1 MIDPTKIS
9 FDDEIVM
16 NVKQI
21 IRKNK
26 SVSTTQ
32 WEILNQFPKVLVKNK
47 DSFGNLLDTI
57 NYYLIYG
64 KNDLCSNYQNMVT
77 VIAEMAETA
86 LFTQK

>member
-9 FDDEIVM
+9 YDDEIVM

-21 IRKNK
+21 IRKNQ
-26 SVSTTQ
+26 SVSSTQ
-32 WEILNQFPKVLVKNK
+32 WEIFNQFPKVLSKNK

-64 KNDLCSNYQNMVT
+64 KNDLCSSYKNMVT

-86 LFTQK
+86 LFTTK